1 MIYLV
6 SAREFR
12 RYLSRASQLGRGHP
26 RLGVDL
32 LQRHAVAFLDGL
44 KRGRSLGER
53 ERASG
58 LQVSAPP
65 RGNAHTDG
73 VIHGAAA
80 VLGSEPVGLAGSG
93 FSGLEDLRGFALQSG
108 CSESGAA
115 LWAQDQLDA
124 LQLSEDRY
132 RAFSFGIYEG
142 LLAMLRP
149 ADAMVDM
156 VMDRAWRVRYSGEGA
171 GSVTSVL
178 AAPGS
183 PRSDGA
189 SRYLGGDLDGDRDL
203 GVMPSSQA
211 RSSLG

>member
-53 ERASG
+53 ERVSG

-73 VIHGAAA
+73 FIHGAAA
-80 VLGSEPVGLAGSG
+80 VLGSEPVGLEGSG
-93 FSGLEDLRGFALQSG
+93 FTGLEDLRVFALKSG

-115 LWAQDQLDA
+115 QWAQDQLDA

-149 ADAMVDM
+149 AA
-156 VMDRAWRVRYSGEGA
+156 RECGPGLECSESAQIHPRVFETLLPAVSEC
-171 GSVTSVL
+171 SE
-178 AAPGS
+178 S
-183 PRSDGA
+183 PR
-189 SRYLGGDLDGDRDL
+189 
-203 GVMPSSQA
+203 VF
-211 RSSLG
+211 